1 MKTKYV
7 NKSNKM
13 KQIRFSDGTNVFLRR
28 GDSHE
33 SSKTVDKMSEGIK
46 TSEVRSS
53 KRSTSSEETKTEE

>member
-28 GDSHE
+28 GDSHV
-33 SSKTVDKMSEGIK
+33 SDKNVDKMSEGIK
-46 TSEVRSS
+46 TSEVRPS
-53 KRSTSSEETKTEE
+53 KRRTASEEAKTEE